1 MWVVPATA
9 ARPGAYRSFLDHP
22 VLSEERDGD
31 GPFVDDLRIRR
42 FGAVTLREQGA
53 SHDGR
58 SCSFTAGKTRKQ
70 TVSSSYGY
78 DVPFAGDLNADGI
91 ADFIV
96 RTDGEGTIHDDR
108 LLSTT
113 TGWVTAA
120 ARGAG

>member
-1 MWVVPATA
+1 MWVIPATA
-9 ARPGAYRSFLDHP
+9 ARPGAYRSFLDA
-22 VLSEERDGD
+22 EKRDGE
-31 GPFVDDLRIRR
+31 GPFVDDVRVRR

-58 SCSFTAGKTRKQ
+58 SCSFTAGKTRKL
-70 TVSSSYGY
+70 TVSSRYGC
-78 DVPFAGDLNADGI
+78 DVLFDGDLNADGI

-96 RTDGEGTIHDDR
+96 RTGGECTIHDDL